1 MTKLVWALAGVA
13 AAVVVAVVSWAVR
26 WWPRRLRQWEQA
38 AVRLGLT
45 VSEGP
50 PLHERFATLDYFQ
63 QGRARRTRVLLE
75 GEGWGGKVFLGD
87 HVYITRSGQH
97 SSHHRHTVC
106 VVCSSRLT
114 LPHFSLRR
122 EVAFFDRLAELF
134 GSVDIDF
141 EEDPEFSRA
150 FRLLGDDEAAVRRLF
165 SAAVR
170 HFFLHT
176 VGTRVVVEGRGD
188 LLLVHRGQL
197 LRPAEASALLQQAQE
212 LAQLLGS

>member
-1 MTKLVWALAGVA
+1 MTQFLWVLGAVA
-13 AAVVVAVVSWAVR
+13 AAALVAAVY
-26 WWPRRLRQWEQA
+26 WTVLFWPRRRQQWEQA
-38 AVRLGLT
+38 AGRLGLT

-50 PLHERFATLDYFQ
+50 ALHERFAALDYFR

-75 GEGWGGKVFLGD
+75 GDGWRGRVFVGD
-87 HVYITRSGQH
+87 HVYTTGSGRH
-97 SSHHRHTVC
+97 SSQHHHTVC
-106 VVCSSRLT
+106 VVQNPRLA

-122 EVAFFDRLAELF
+122 EPVLVDRIAELL
-134 GSVDIDF
+134 GGVDIDF
-141 EEDPEFSRA
+141 PEDPDFSRA

-197 LRPAEASALLQQAQE
+197 VRPEEASALLQQAQE
-212 LAQLLGS
+212 LAQHLGG